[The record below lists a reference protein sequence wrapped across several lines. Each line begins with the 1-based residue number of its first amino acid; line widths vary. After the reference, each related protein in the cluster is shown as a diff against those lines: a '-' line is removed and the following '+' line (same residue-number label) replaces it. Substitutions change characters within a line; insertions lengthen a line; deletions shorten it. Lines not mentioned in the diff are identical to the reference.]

1 MSEIKMLETTNENSF
16 HHGPYYVPCYTL
28 VAHKKLE
35 HYFSFIRKILNLLE
49 RGCIIKYI
57 WSL

>member
-16 HHGPYYVPCYTL
+16 QHGPYYVPHYTL
-28 VAHKKLE
+28 VTHKKLE
-35 HYFSFIRKILNLLE
+35 HYFSFIRKILNLLK
-49 RGCIIKYI
+49 RGYIIEYI